1 MRSFETSS
9 SVRGQNRVVA
19 EGSWEERAA
28 AGEVLA
34 QNAGS
39 DADTRLLELLLDPED
54 TAVTFRTAAALL
66 KQRTAEAFRLLV
78 LVAAK
83 ADDSH
88 RDWIGDA
95 VDEFVARADG
105 EAEPFL
111 RQALVTI
118 RNGDDPACSQAAREW
133 DAWYRWS

>member
-1 MRSFETSS
+1 
-9 SVRGQNRVVA
+9 VA
-19 EGSWEERAA
+19 DGSWEERAV

-34 QNAGS
+34 QSAGS
-39 DADTRLLELLLDPED
+39 DADTRLLELLLDPGD

-66 KQRTAEAFRLLV
+66 KQRTVEAFRLLV
-78 LVAAK
+78 LAAAK

-95 VDEFVARADG
+95 VDGFIDRAHG

-111 RQALVTI
+111 RQALVTF

-133 DAWYRWS
+133 EAWYRWS

>member
-1 MRSFETSS
+1 LARFRA
-9 SVRGQNRVVA
+9 VDQNCVVA
-19 EGSWEERAA
+19 DGSWDERAA
-28 AGEVLA
+28 AGEALA
-34 QNAGS
+34 QHAGS

-66 KQRTAEAFRLLV
+66 AQRTVEAFRLLV
-78 LVAAK
+78 LAA
-83 ADDSH
+83 ANTDDSH

-95 VDEFVARADG
+95 VDEFIDQAHG

-118 RNGDDPACSQAAREW
+118 RNGDDPACSQVAREW
-133 DAWYRWS
+133 EAWYRWP

>member
-1 MRSFETSS
+1 M
-9 SVRGQNRVVA
+9 A
-19 EGSWEERAA
+19 EGPWEERAA

-66 KQRTAEAFRLLV
+66 KQRTVEAFRLLV
-78 LVAAK
+78 LAAAK
-83 ADDSH
+83 TDDSH

-95 VDEFVARADG
+95 VDEFIDRSHG
-105 EAEPFL
+105 EAQPFL

-133 DAWYRWS
+133 EAWYRWS